1 MPLACTADK
10 SSQPSQAAESL
21 DRAADTYMS
30 DSMTA
35 HLIILGRIELSVNT
49 VIRCSRAGRS

>member
-21 DRAADTYMS
+21 DRVADTYIC
-30 DSMTA
+30 DCMTVC
-35 HLIILGRIELSVNT
+35 LIILGRIELSVNT